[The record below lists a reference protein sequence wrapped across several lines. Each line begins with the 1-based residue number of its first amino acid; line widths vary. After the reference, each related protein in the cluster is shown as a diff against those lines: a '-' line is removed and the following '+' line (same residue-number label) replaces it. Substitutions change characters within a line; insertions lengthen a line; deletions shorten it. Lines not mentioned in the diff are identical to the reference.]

1 MPGEVTKP
9 LKGAG
14 ARLVRG
20 GRVLGVE
27 ENAELGPSCRMSKTS
42 IYLIIGLILTSIV
55 GLILLQL
62 QLIQTGLEVNKERYD
77 RAIQSVLKQVADEV
91 EDDEEAQIRLTLS
104 NGYAGGVPGSTSYRE
119 VLIGSPTTGLL
130 AGRSIRTSTNVFRL
144 RQQFADRNLEERI
157 DREKVHKKLL
167 SELKNAGVQEQLEY
181 GIYDTRQQ
189 RFISR
194 NGRLLS
200 AAGSDTSKHQD
211 LMHGDYAV
219 SLFDNDPLSPGEIRA
234 YSPDKKDVIYSSLYS
249 NFATSL
255 LFVLIILGC
264 FVYTIYVILRQKKVS
279 EMKTDFINN
288 MTHEFKTPI
297 ATISLATDSIVSPRV
312 SNDPEK
318 VQRFAR
324 IIKQENKRMND
335 QVEKVLQMAKL
346 DKSRLNLNLT
356 AVDLNAVV
364 QSAVEYICLQVEPRG
379 GTVTTRLEADPSV
392 VEGDLTHLS
401 SLVNNLLDNANKYSP
416 DAPRILVST
425 RNVARG
431 VEVNVT
437 DHGLGMSREAR
448 KNIFD
453 RFYRVHTGDR
463 HDVKGFGLG
472 LSYVKTIT
480 EVHNGTIEVK
490 SELGKGSSFIVTFPY
505 RQPD

>member
-1 MPGEVTKP
+1 
-9 LKGAG
+9 
-14 ARLVRG
+14 
-20 GRVLGVE
+20 
-27 ENAELGPSCRMSKTS
+27 MSKKS
-42 IYLIIGLILTSIV
+42 IYLIIGLIMTSIV
-55 GLILLQL
+55 GLIILQL
-62 QLIQTGLEVNKERYD
+62 RLIQTGLEVNKERYD
-77 RAIQSVLKQVADEV
+77 RAVQSVLKQVADEV
-91 EDDEEAQIRLTLS
+91 EDNEEAEINLTLN
-104 NGYAGGVPGSTSYRE
+104 NGYAGGVPGGSTVYGE
-119 VLIGSPTTGLL
+119 VYIGKPTSGLL
-130 AGRSIRTSTNVFRL
+130 SGRAIRTYPNSLRL
-144 RQQFADRNLEERI
+144 RAQFANRNLEERI
-157 DREKVHKKLL
+157 DREAIHKKMVK
-167 SELKNAGVQEQLEY
+167 ELKNAGIEDELEY

-189 RFISR
+189 RFLSR

-200 AAGSDTSKHQD
+200 VAGSDTSRHED
-211 LMHGDYAV
+211 LMHGDYVV
-219 SLFDNDPLSPGEIRA
+219 SLFDNDPSIPGEIRA
-234 YSPDKKDVIYSSLYS
+234 YSPDKDSVVYSSLYG
-249 NFATSL
+249 NFTISL

-335 QVEKVLQMAKL
+335 QVEKVLQMARL

-356 AVDLNAVV
+356 AVDLNDVV

-379 GTVTTRLEADPSV
+379 GTVTTDLAADPSV
-392 VEGDLTHLS
+392 VEGDMTHLS
-401 SLVNNLLDNANKYSP
+401 SLINNLLDNANKYSP
-416 DAPRILVST
+416 DPPEIQVCT
-425 RNVARG
+425 RNVPRG

-505 RQPD
+505 RQPE

>member
-1 MPGEVTKP
+1 
-9 LKGAG
+9 
-14 ARLVRG
+14 
-20 GRVLGVE
+20 
-27 ENAELGPSCRMSKTS
+27 MSQKS
-42 IYLIIGLILTSIV
+42 IYLIIGLIVSAIV
-55 GLILLQL
+55 GLIILQL
-62 QLIQTGLEVNKERYD
+62 RLLQTGLEVNRERYD
-77 RAIQSVLKQVADEV
+77 RTIQTVLKQVADEV
-91 EDDEEAQIRLTLS
+91 EEREKDEIRLTLS
-104 NGYAGGVPGSTSYRE
+104 NGYAGGVPDGFYSELRISGS
-119 VLIGSPTTGLL
+119 SPGLL
-130 AGRSIRTSTNVFRL
+130 STRSIRINPNSSIRL
-144 RQQFADRNLEERI
+144 QAQFANRNLEERI
-157 DREKVHKKLL
+157 NREAIHGKIVK
-167 SELKNAGVQEQLEY
+167 ELKNAGIENPLEY
-181 GIYDTRQQ
+181 GIYDARQE
-189 RFISR
+189 RFLSR

-200 AAGSDTSKHQD
+200 PEGSDTTRHED
-211 LMHGDYAV
+211 LMHADYTV
-219 SLFDNDPLSPGEIRA
+219 SLFGDDSRIPGEIRA
-234 YSPDKKDVIYSSLYS
+234 YSPNKDQVIYSSLYG
-249 NFATSL
+249 NFAASL

-264 FVYTIYVILRQKKVS
+264 FVYTIYVILRQKQVS

-297 ATISLATDSIVSPRV
+297 ATISLATDSIVSPRI
-312 SNDPEK
+312 SGDPDK

-356 AVDLNAVV
+356 AVDLNDVV

-379 GTVTTRLEADPSV
+379 GTVTTHLEADPSV

-401 SLVNNLLDNANKYSP
+401 SLINNLLDNANKYSP
-416 DAPRILVST
+416 DAPEIIVST
-425 RNVARG
+425 TNVARG
-431 VEVNVT
+431 IQVTVT
-437 DHGLGMSREAR
+437 DHGLGMTREAR

-480 EVHNGTIEVK
+480 EVHGGSIEVR
-490 SELGKGSSFIVTFPY
+490 SELGKGSSFMVTFPY

>member
-1 MPGEVTKP
+1 
-9 LKGAG
+9 
-14 ARLVRG
+14 
-20 GRVLGVE
+20 
-27 ENAELGPSCRMSKTS
+27 MSKKS
-42 IYLIIGLILTSIV
+42 IYLIIGLIVTAIV
-55 GLILLQL
+55 GLIILQL
-62 QLIQTGLEVNKERYD
+62 RLLQTGLEVNKERYD
-77 RAIQSVLKQVADEV
+77 RAIQSALKKVADEV
-91 EDDEEAQIRLTLS
+91 EDNEEDEIRLTLN
-104 NGYAGGVPGSTSYRE
+104 NGYAGGVPDGLYGELR
-119 VLIGSPTTGLL
+119 IGPHSPGLL
-130 AGRSIRTSTNVFRL
+130 GATSIRISPNSFRL
-144 RQQFADRNLEERI
+144 RAQFANRNLEERI
-157 DREKVHKKLL
+157 DREAIHQKLTK
-167 SELKNAGVQEQLEY
+167 ELRNAGIEDPLEY

-189 RFISR
+189 RFLSR

-200 AAGSDTSKHQD
+200 PAGSDTSRHQD
-211 LMHGDYAV
+211 LMNGEYVV
-219 SLFDNDPLSPGEIRA
+219 SLFDDDATVPGEIRA
-234 YSPDKKDVIYSSLYS
+234 YSPDKDSVIYSSLYE
-249 NFATSL
+249 NFAASL

-264 FVYTIYVILRQKKVS
+264 FIYTIYVILMQKKVS

-297 ATISLATDSIVSPRV
+297 ATISLATDSIVSPRI
-312 SNDPEK
+312 SGDPAK

-356 AVDLNAVV
+356 AVDLNEVV

-379 GTVTTRLEADPSV
+379 GTVTMKLNADPSV

-401 SLVNNLLDNANKYSP
+401 SLINNLLDNANKYSP
-416 DAPRILVST
+416 EAPRITVT
-425 RNVARG
+425 TANVARG
-431 VEVNVT
+431 VQVT
-437 DHGLGMSREAR
+437 VADQGLGMTREAR

-480 EVHNGTIEVK
+480 EVHGGSIEVK

>member
-1 MPGEVTKP
+1 
-9 LKGAG
+9 
-14 ARLVRG
+14 
-20 GRVLGVE
+20 
-27 ENAELGPSCRMSKTS
+27 MSQKS
-42 IYLIIGLILTSIV
+42 IYVIIGLIVSAIV
-55 GLILLQL
+55 GLIILQL
-62 QLIQTGLEVNKERYD
+62 RLLQTGLDVNRERYD
-77 RAIQSVLKQVADEV
+77 RAVQTVLKQVADEV
-91 EDDEEAQIRLTLS
+91 EEREEDEIRLTLN
-104 NGYAGGVPGSTSYRE
+104 NGYAGGVPEGRYSEIRIAGS
-119 VLIGSPTTGLL
+119 SPTLL
-130 AGRSIRTSTNVFRL
+130 STTSFRISPNSFRL
-144 RQQFADRNLEERI
+144 RAQFANRNLEERI
-157 DREKVHKKLL
+157 DREAIHAKIVK
-167 SELKNAGVQEQLEY
+167 ELRNAGIENQLEY
-181 GIYDTRQQ
+181 GIYDRRQE
-189 RFISR
+189 RFLSR

-200 AAGSDTSKHQD
+200 PAGSDTTRHED
-211 LMHGDYAV
+211 LMHADYTV
-219 SLFDNDPLSPGEIRA
+219 SLFDDDSSSPGEIMA
-234 YSPDKKDVIYSSLYS
+234 YSPNKDQVIYSSLYG
-249 NFATSL
+249 NFAASL

-264 FVYTIYVILRQKKVS
+264 FIYTIYVILRQKKVS

-297 ATISLATDSIVSPRV
+297 ATISLATDSIVSPRI
-312 SNDPEK
+312 SGDAEK

-356 AVDLNAVV
+356 AVDMNEIV

-379 GTVTTRLEADPSV
+379 GSVTTQLNADPSV
-392 VEGDLTHLS
+392 VEGDMTHLS
-401 SLVNNLLDNANKYSP
+401 SLINNLLDNANKYSP
-416 DAPRILVST
+416 DAPRIIVST
-425 RNVARG
+425 TNVARG
-431 VEVNVT
+431 VQVTVT
-437 DHGLGMSREAR
+437 DHGLGMTREAR

-480 EVHNGTIEVK
+480 EVHGGSIEVK

>member
-1 MPGEVTKP
+1 
-9 LKGAG
+9 
-14 ARLVRG
+14 
-20 GRVLGVE
+20 
-27 ENAELGPSCRMSKTS
+27 MSKKS
-42 IYLIIGLILTSIV
+42 IYLIIGLIISAIV

-62 QLIQTGLEVNKERYD
+62 QLIQRGLEVNKERYD
-77 RAIQSVLKQVADEV
+77 RAVQDALKRVADQV
-91 EDDEEAQIRLTLS
+91 EEAEEAEIRLTLN
-104 NGYAGGVPGSTSYRE
+104 NGYAGGVPEALYGELR
-119 VLIGSPTTGLL
+119 IGNPSTGLL
-130 AGRSIRTSTNVFRL
+130 GTQSIRISPSTLRFRAQFTSRE
-144 RQQFADRNLEERI
+144 LEDRI
-157 DREKVHKKLL
+157 DRENIHKKLTN
-167 SELKNAGVQEQLEY
+167 ELRNAGVADDLEY
-181 GIYDTRQQ
+181 GIYDLRQE

-200 AAGSDTSKHQD
+200 PLGSDTTRHPD
-211 LMHGDYAV
+211 LMQGDYVV
-219 SLFDNDPLSPGEIRA
+219 SLFDNDPSIPGQIRA
-234 YSPDKKDVIYSSLYS
+234 YSPDRNSVIFSSLWG
-249 NFATSL
+249 NFAASL
-255 LFVLIILGC
+255 GFVLIILGC
-264 FVYTIYVILRQKKVS
+264 FGYTIFVILRQKKVS

-297 ATISLATDSIVSPRV
+297 ATISLATDSITSPRI
-312 SNDPEK
+312 SGDPAK

-346 DKSRLNLNLT
+346 DKSRLNLNLS
-356 AVDLNAVV
+356 AVDLHTVI
-364 QSAVEYICLQVEPRG
+364 QSAVEYICLQVEPRD
-379 GTVTTRLEADPSV
+379 GTVRTELAADPSV

-416 DAPRILVST
+416 EAPRIIVST

-431 VEVNVT
+431 VQITVT

-480 EVHNGTIEVK
+480 EVHNGTIEVR

-505 RQPD
+505 HQPD

>member
-1 MPGEVTKP
+1 
-9 LKGAG
+9 
-14 ARLVRG
+14 
-20 GRVLGVE
+20 
-27 ENAELGPSCRMSKTS
+27 MSQKS
-42 IYLIIGLILTSIV
+42 IYVIIGLIVSAIV
-55 GLILLQL
+55 GLIILQL
-62 QLIQTGLEVNKERYD
+62 RLLQTGLEVNRERYD
-77 RAIQSVLKQVADEV
+77 RAVQTVLKQVADEV
-91 EDDEEAQIRLTLS
+91 EEREEDEIRLTLN
-104 NGYAGGVPGSTSYRE
+104 NGYAGGVPEGRYSEIR
-119 VLIGSPTTGLL
+119 IAGSPPTLLSTTSF
-130 AGRSIRTSTNVFRL
+130 RISPNSFRL
-144 RQQFADRNLEERI
+144 RAQFANRNLEERI
-157 DREKVHKKLL
+157 DREAIHNKIVK
-167 SELKNAGVQEQLEY
+167 ELRNAGIENQLEY
-181 GIYDTRQQ
+181 GIYDRRQE
-189 RFISR
+189 RFLSR

-200 AAGSDTSKHQD
+200 PAGSDTSRHED
-211 LMHGDYAV
+211 LMHADYTV
-219 SLFDNDPLSPGEIRA
+219 SLFDEDSTSPGAILA
-234 YSPDKKDVIYSSLYS
+234 YSPNKDSVIYSSLYG
-249 NFATSL
+249 NFAASL

-264 FVYTIYVILRQKKVS
+264 FIYTIYVILRQKKVS

-297 ATISLATDSIVSPRV
+297 ATISLATDSIVSPRI
-312 SNDPEK
+312 SGDPDK

-356 AVDLNAVV
+356 AVDMNEIV

-379 GTVTTRLEADPSV
+379 GTVTTQLNADPSV
-392 VEGDLTHLS
+392 VEGDMTHLS

-416 DAPRILVST
+416 DAPEIIVST
-425 RNVARG
+425 TNVPRG
-431 VEVNVT
+431 VQVTVT
-437 DHGLGMSREAR
+437 DHGLGMTREAR

-480 EVHNGTIEVK
+480 EVHSGSIEVK

>member
-1 MPGEVTKP
+1 
-9 LKGAG
+9 
-14 ARLVRG
+14 
-20 GRVLGVE
+20 
-27 ENAELGPSCRMSKTS
+27 MSKKS
-42 IYLIIGLILTSIV
+42 IYLIIGLIVTAIV
-55 GLILLQL
+55 GLIILQL
-62 QLIQTGLEVNKERYD
+62 RLIQTGLEVNKERYD
-77 RAIQSVLKQVADEV
+77 RAIQSALKKVADEV
-91 EDDEEAQIRLTLS
+91 EDEEEDEIRLTLN
-104 NGYAGGVPGSTSYRE
+104 NGYAGGVPDGLYGE
-119 VLIGSPTTGLL
+119 LYIGSPSAGLL
-130 AGRSIRTSTNVFRL
+130 GARTIRISPNSFRL
-144 RQQFADRNLEERI
+144 RAQFANRNLEERI
-157 DREKVHKKLL
+157 DREAIHVQLQK
-167 SELKNAGVQEQLEY
+167 ELRNAGVSDDLEY

-200 AAGSDTSKHQD
+200 PAGSDTSRHQD
-211 LMHGDYAV
+211 LMHPDYVV
-219 SLFDNDPLSPGEIRA
+219 SLFDEDASIPGEIRA
-234 YSPDKKDVIYSSLYS
+234 YSPDKDSIIYSSLYG
-249 NFATSL
+249 NFAVSL

-264 FVYTIYVILRQKKVS
+264 FIYTIYVILMQKKVS

-297 ATISLATDSIVSPRV
+297 ATISLATDSIVSPRI
-312 SNDPEK
+312 SGDPEK

-356 AVDLNAVV
+356 AVDLNDVV
-364 QSAVEYICLQVEPRG
+364 QSAVEYISLQVEPRG
-379 GTVTTRLEADPSV
+379 GTVTTRLDADPSV

-416 DAPRILVST
+416 ETPRIIVST
-425 RNVARG
+425 TNVPRG
-431 VEVNVT
+431 VQVTVT
-437 DHGLGMSREAR
+437 DHGLGMTREAR

-480 EVHNGTIEVK
+480 EVHDGTIEVR

-505 RQPD
+505 RQPE

>member
-1 MPGEVTKP
+1 
-9 LKGAG
+9 
-14 ARLVRG
+14 
-20 GRVLGVE
+20 
-27 ENAELGPSCRMSKTS
+27 MSKKS
-42 IYLIIGLILTSIV
+42 IYLIVGLIVISIV
-55 GLILLQL
+55 GLIILQL

-77 RAIQSVLKQVADEV
+77 RAVQSVLKQVADEV
-91 EDDEEAQIRLTLS
+91 EDTEEDEIRLTLN
-104 NGYAGGVPGSTSYRE
+104 NGYAGGVPEAMYGE
-119 VLIGSPTTGLL
+119 LIIGDRSAGLL
-130 AGRSIRTSTNVFRL
+130 SAGTIRISPNSFRL
-144 RQQFADRNLEERI
+144 RAQFASRNLEERI
-157 DREKVHKKLL
+157 DRESIHKKLTK
-167 SELKNAGVQEQLEY
+167 ELRNAGIQDELEY

-200 AAGSDTSKHQD
+200 PAGSDTSRHAD
-211 LMHGDYAV
+211 LMQGDYVV
-219 SLFDNDPLSPGEIRA
+219 SLFDNDPAIPGEIRA
-234 YSPDKKDVIYSSLYS
+234 YSPDKNSVIYSSLYG
-249 NFATSL
+249 NFAASVV
-255 LFVLIILGC
+255 FVLIILGC

-297 ATISLATDSIVSPRV
+297 ATISLATDSIVSPRI
-312 SNDPEK
+312 SNDPSK

-356 AVDLNAVV
+356 AVDLNAVI

-379 GTVTTRLEADPSV
+379 GTVITDLQADPYV

-401 SLVNNLLDNANKYSP
+401 SLINNLLDNANKYSP
-416 DAPRILVST
+416 EAPRIIVST

-431 VEVNVT
+431 VQISVT
-437 DHGLGMSREAR
+437 DHGLGMTREAR

-480 EVHNGTIEVK
+480 EVHNGSIEVK
-490 SELGKGSSFIVTFPY
+490 SEPGKGSSFIVTFPY

>member
-1 MPGEVTKP
+1 
-9 LKGAG
+9 
-14 ARLVRG
+14 
-20 GRVLGVE
+20 
-27 ENAELGPSCRMSKTS
+27 MSQKS
-42 IYLIIGLILTSIV
+42 IYLIIGLIITAIV
-55 GLILLQL
+55 GISLLQL
-62 QLIQTGLEVNKERYD
+62 RLLQTGLQVNRERFD
-77 RAIQSVLKQVADEV
+77 RAVQTVLKQVADEV
-91 EDDEEAQIRLTLS
+91 EEREEDEIRLSLN
-104 NGYAGGVPGSTSYRE
+104 NGYAGGVPD
-119 VLIGSPTTGLL
+119 VLYSEGYFQGLSGGLL
-130 AGRSIRTSTNVFRL
+130 STQSIRISPNIFRL
-144 RQQFADRNLEERI
+144 RNQFANRNLEERI
-157 DREKVHKKLL
+157 DREAIHAKIRK
-167 SELKNAGVQEQLEY
+167 EMENAGIHNQLEY

-200 AAGSDTSKHQD
+200 PLGSDTSRHQD
-211 LMHGDYAV
+211 LMHGDYTV
-219 SLFDNDPLSPGEIRA
+219 SLFDDDTTVPGRILA
-234 YSPDKKDVIYSSLYS
+234 YSPDKDRVLYSSLYG
-249 NFATSL
+249 NLVASL

-264 FVYTIYVILRQKKVS
+264 FGYTIYVILRQKQVS

-297 ATISLATDSIVSPRV
+297 ATISLATDSIVSPRI
-312 SNDPEK
+312 SGDPEK

-356 AVDLNAVV
+356 AVDLNEIVRA
-364 QSAVEYICLQVEPRG
+364 AVEYICLQVEPRG
-379 GTVTTRLEADPSV
+379 GNVSTHLHADPSV

-401 SLVNNLLDNANKYSP
+401 SLINNLLDNANKYSP
-416 DAPRILVST
+416 DAPDIIVST
-425 RNVARG
+425 ANVPRG
-431 VEVNVT
+431 VQVTVT
-437 DHGLGMSREAR
+437 DHGLGMTREAR

-480 EVHNGTIEVK
+480 EVHGGTIEVR